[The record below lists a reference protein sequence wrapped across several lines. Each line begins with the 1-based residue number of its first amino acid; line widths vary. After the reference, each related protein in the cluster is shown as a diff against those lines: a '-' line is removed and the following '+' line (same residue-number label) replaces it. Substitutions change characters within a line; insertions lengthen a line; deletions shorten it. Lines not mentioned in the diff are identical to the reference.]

1 MLTTLSF
8 PYGRTTLNCRLE
20 ADELKAVLTSS
31 LEDYQA
37 ALSEED
43 LVRKA
48 LENPIGCPRLA
59 QLSAGKK
66 NITVITSDHTRPMPS
81 RITIPLLLSE
91 IRKGSPEA
99 CISILVA
106 TGTRRA
112 ATREELL

>member
-48 LENPIGCPRLA
+48 PENPIC
-59 QLSAGKK
+59 
-66 NITVITSDHTRPMPS
+66 
-81 RITIPLLLSE
+81 
-91 IRKGSPEA
+91 
-99 CISILVA
+99 
-106 TGTRRA
+106 
-112 ATREELL
+112 